1 MKTSPKTPPRSDD
14 SLVAPLNDRPQHV
27 CVVTLCRVD
36 VLYIDS
42 MQTRSPGL
50 PTPPPLTTN
59 IKPAR
64 FSLDSATPRAQTL
77 QDVQG
82 FMSEA
87 ARLRSSSA
95 SSLERESLFTVP
107 LLVMKTS

>member
-1 MKTSPKTPPRSDD
+1 MFGSPWRI
-14 SLVAPLNDRPQHV
+14 
-27 CVVTLCRVD
+27 D
-36 VLYIDS
+36 VYIDL

-95 SSLERESLFTVP
+95 SSLEREL
-107 LLVMKTS
+107 LLVLPFFAVKTS